1 MNINSTP
8 VSIHLSSLGIKHSI
22 FHHSGQLRS
31 LEQAAKEGEVRIVRK
46 DGTVFV
52 IKPQPRAE
60 SPLDV
65 EGVDLEL
72 TAEEIV
78 EFVRESRERPS
89 QS

>member
-1 MNINSTP
+1 MVVYTYSEARQK
-8 VSIHLSSLGIKHSI
+8 LASL
-22 FHHSGQLRS
+22 